1 MRVIGLDLG
10 TKTLGISSSDL
21 SLTIASTY
29 KTINF
34 NSEDYNFAIVEL
46 KKVIEE
52 LTPELLVLGL
62 PKNMDGSLGFQAQK
76 TLEFK
81 ELLEKETN
89 LEVVLIDE
97 RLTSK
102 MANSIMIQANLSR
115 KKRKTKVDKLAATLI
130 LQSYLDSRKRET
142 K

>member
-10 TKTLGISSSDL
+10 DKTLGVASSDL
-21 SLTIASTY
+21 SQMIASSY
-29 KTINF
+29 KTLRFENNDF
-34 NSEDYNFAIVEL
+34 HSALQQLEAVCQ
-46 KKVIEE
+46 E
-52 LTPELLVLGL
+52 LTPEKIVLGL

-76 TLEFK
+76 VMDFK
-81 ELLEKETN
+81 AMIENRLH

-102 MANSIMIQANLSR
+102 MAESIMLEADLSR

-130 LQSYLDSRKRET
+130 LQSYLDRRK
-142 K
+142 